1 MNAVLAPLPKVSTT
15 GSAPSATII
24 TQGLAAGSAATPEVD
39 TLIFSN
45 LNAGQTLTV
54 AGITVTAT
62 TNMTSTDLQAVFD
75 NLSDGS
81 SGHSSAKATVSGTL
95 SGWSTSNF
103 GPNTLFTRSIA
114 GPSSIHIPGA
124 ISIIPGTDAVLPVTG
139 VQEISTVNFGQL
151 AAGDSITVA
160 GITVTALN
168 FMTANEVAQI
178 YSSLSDGSSGS
189 PSPNANVSG
198 SLTGFSTAL
207 VSGNSVQ
214 FTCSTPGP
222 SVSSTITYSIA
233 PPVRTSIT
241 KISDVVASINSISG
255 ETGVYASD
263 NGSGITL
270 TAPDGRNISLATGSD
285 PSTNTL
291 TLENLGLG
299 PSTTALANQQYPALK
314 INGGPQGAITTYS
327 TVILNS
333 DKSFT
338 MSGGAKDTSLA
349 DLNLLGF
356 KENTYGGSNDG
367 IKIAYVDISTVD
379 GANDALAAVEN
390 AISQISDIRSN
401 LGAVQNKL
409 LSAIENLTSSQTNAQ
424 QSSARIS
431 DTDYGISTTEL
442 ARTQIINQAA
452 TAMLAQAN
460 QQTQLVMQLLK
471 SNG

>member
-1 MNAVLAPLPKVSTT
+1 
-15 GSAPSATII
+15 
-24 TQGLAAGSAATPEVD
+24 
-39 TLIFSN
+39 
-45 LNAGQTLTV
+45 
-54 AGITVTAT
+54 
-62 TNMTSTDLQAVFD
+62 MTSTDLQAVFD

-81 SGHSSAKATVSGTL
+81 SGNSSTKATVSGTL

-103 GPNTLFTRSIA
+103 GPNTLFTRSIT
-114 GPSSIHIPGA
+114 GQSSNHITGA

-139 VQEISTVNFGQL
+139 VKEISTVNFGQL
-151 AAGDSITVA
+151 ARGDSITVA

-168 FMTANEVAQI
+168 FMTANELAHI

-189 PSPNANVSG
+189 SNPNANVSG

-207 VSGNSVQ
+207 VSGTSVQ

-270 TAPDGRNISLATGSD
+270 TAPDGRNISLATGTD
-285 PSTNTL
+285 PATNTL
-291 TLENLGLG
+291 TFENLGLG

-356 KENTYGGSNDG
+356 RENTYGGSNDG

-471 SNG
+471 NNG